1 MKSSLLT
8 RPSCRPVRNGF
19 RRLRWAAAPA
29 SARRAPGLEYLKCEL
44 LARAQRQNAEPHL
57 AAALRAA
64 AEEAADLAQATGLP
78 LLVFPALFEELGL
91 AAMLRAEYR
100 WQGRF

>member
-1 MKSSLLT
+1 MKLALFS
-8 RPSCRPVRNGF
+8 RPSCRPVRSGS
-19 RRLRWAAAPA
+19 RRLRWSPSPA
-29 SARRAPGLEYLKCEL
+29 SVRRAPGLEYLKCEL
-44 LARAQRQNAEPHL
+44 LARAQRQHGEPHL

-64 AEEAADLAQATGLP
+64 AEQAADLAQATGLP